1 MSQPRTVW
9 CMVME
14 PDPVMRGL
22 RQQPHATVQVE
33 QAKREGIEPCHD
45 LPVGDQGPVG
55 LLPALTLHYPK
66 HTGSPLS
73 CESEDDEAS
82 GGIALT
88 FKALPIPLPFMK

>member
-33 QAKREGIEPCHD
+33 RAKREGIEPCHD

>member
-1 MSQPRTVW
+1 
-9 CMVME
+9 MVME

-33 QAKREGIEPCHD
+33 RAKREGIEPCHD

-82 GGIALT
+82 GVSVSPSNSAGPMITPELT
-88 FKALPIPLPFMK
+88 Q

>member
-33 QAKREGIEPCHD
+33 RAKREGIEPCHD

-82 GGIALT
+82 AEAGHLLALQT
-88 FKALPIPLPFMK
+88 R

>member
-33 QAKREGIEPCHD
+33 RAKREGIEPCHD

-82 GGIALT
+82 GGIGLT
-88 FKALPIPLPFMK
+88 FELCRPGDDR